1 MMKRYRKAAAA
12 LMIGA
17 ALLAGGCG
25 GEKKEAEREAPLV
38 KTMVVGEAAARK
50 TASFSGTV
58 HGHFESALA
67 LQTGGRIMQR
77 YVQAGDRVS
86 AGDVLFR
93 VDSKDAEE
101 QKAAAE
107 STVISARA
115 QYDLAESTLR
125 RYKSLHEIHA
135 ISDLALDQVQNSY
148 DLAAAQLSSAE
159 AALARA
165 ENNLSFT
172 TLQADRDGIIGATYY
187 EVGQVISAG
196 TPVCLIV
203 DDAEMEVR
211 ISFTEKQYG
220 TYAVGAPCKVTFW
233 AFPGVSADGVVYEK
247 AAAPNT
253 STGTYDAKIRL
264 TSPPAGLAVGMTA
277 EVSFARE
284 SAGAFSVPLTA
295 IAGQSETPAV
305 WIVKDGKAELVS
317 VKTGEY
323 GKDAVEITEGLS
335 EGDRVI
341 TAGTQK
347 LREGDEVRI

>member
-1 MMKRYRKAAAA
+1 MKKYMTAAAA

-25 GEKKEAEREAPLV
+25 SEKQAAKQAPLV
-38 KTMVVGEAAARK
+38 KTMVVG
-50 TASFSGTV
+50 TAQEKEPLAFSGTV

-77 YVQAGDRVS
+77 YVQAGDRVT
-86 AGDVLFR
+86 AGTPLFK

-101 QKAAAE
+101 QKSAAE
-107 STVISARA
+107 SAVISARA

-125 RYKSLHEIHA
+125 RYKSLHDIHA

-148 DLAAAQLSSAE
+148 DLASAQLSSAE
-159 AALARA
+159 ATLARA

-172 TLQADRDGIIGATYY
+172 TLLADRDGIIGATYY

-196 TPVCLIV
+196 TPVALIV

-220 TYAVGAPCKVTFW
+220 EYAVGTPCKVTFW
-233 AFPGVSADGVVYEK
+233 AFPGVSAEGVVYEK

-253 STGTYDAKIRL
+253 STGTYDAKVRL
-264 TSPPAGLAVGMTA
+264 ASPPAGLAVGMTA
-277 EVSFARE
+277 EVKFERKS
-284 SAGAFSVPLTA
+284 SGALSVPLAA
-295 IAGQSETPAV
+295 IAGQSEAPAV
-305 WIVKDGKAELVS
+305 WVVKDGKAALIS

-341 TAGTQK
+341 TAGGQK
-347 LREGDEVRI
+347 LHEGEEVRI